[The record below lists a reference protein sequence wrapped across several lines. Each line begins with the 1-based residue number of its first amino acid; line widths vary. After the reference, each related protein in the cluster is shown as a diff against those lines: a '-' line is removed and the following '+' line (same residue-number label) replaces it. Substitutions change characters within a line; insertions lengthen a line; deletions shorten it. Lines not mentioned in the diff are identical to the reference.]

1 MTEEYGT
8 ERGEN
13 GKFQPGNKAAQ
24 GRGQNKVSTKV
35 RESIVAFLEKN
46 VDAIQESFDT
56 LKPKEKLE
64 FISGIL
70 AYAAPKLS
78 STQIDGKVD
87 AGLTIRF
94 ADPGDYVYPSQDQSD
109 SGIPESL

>member
-1 MTEEYGT
+1 MPEEYGS
-8 ERGEN
+8 ERDEK
-13 GKFQPGNKAAQ
+13 GKFQPGNKVAAA
-24 GRGQNKVSTKV
+24 RGGNKVSTKV
-35 RESIVAFLEKN
+35 KESIVAFLENN
-46 VDAIQESFDT
+46 VDSIQESFNT

-64 FISGIL
+64 FISSIL

-94 ADPGDYVYPSQDQSD
+94 ADPGDYIYPSSDQSD